1 MVKGALRGAFSIFS
15 HARRVRMMYHRPMA
29 FGFHDHQHDTVA
41 GVPVIRA
48 TREQCPVCG
57 HPTGDCT
64 GDSSP
69 PKRIWGLGDVPSME
83 ESQTV
88 LVGEDIF
95 EERQITPFT
104 KRQVLIARAGQK
116 IPLTKARELGII

>member
-1 MVKGALRGAFSIFS
+1 
-15 HARRVRMMYHRPMA
+15 
-29 FGFHDHQHDTVA
+29 
-41 GVPVIRA
+41 
-48 TREQCPVCG
+48 
-57 HPTGDCT
+57 
-64 GDSSP
+64 
-69 PKRIWGLGDVPSME
+69 ME